1 MRAEE
6 LNQTVVAS
14 EQRAETERRREAQH
28 RGLHGWQIAMGFG
41 FLLWVLLFVGEMQG
55 WIHEDESSLT
65 IALVQLLAGITIIQG
80 ACEAFIQGVE
90 RLGARFRWEGF
101 ISGTVGSVVATL
113 PEFVVIAFLV
123 QVQLL
128 AAFITTVI
136 TIYNNALSF
145 SIYSF
150 FLPKYWK
157 VQYAM
162 PSSLTRAGG

>member
-28 RGLHGWQIAMGFG
+28 RGLRGWQIAMGFG

-65 IALVQLLAGITIIQG
+65 IALVQLLAGITILQG

-90 RLGARFRWEGF
+90 RLGARFRWEVF

-113 PEFVVIAFLV
+113 P
-123 QVQLL
+123 
-128 AAFITTVI
+128 
-136 TIYNNALSF
+136 
-145 SIYSF
+145 
-150 FLPKYWK
+150 
-157 VQYAM
+157 
-162 PSSLTRAGG
+162 